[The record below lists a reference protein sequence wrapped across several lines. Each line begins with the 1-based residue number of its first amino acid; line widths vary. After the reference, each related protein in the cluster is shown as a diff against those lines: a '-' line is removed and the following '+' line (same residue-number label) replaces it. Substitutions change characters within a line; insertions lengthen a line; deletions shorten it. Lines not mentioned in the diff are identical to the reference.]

1 MGFIDNRKEY
11 EIENMYPKR
20 PWMNYLWNEE
30 YIMYI
35 NQFGIGKTIMKA
47 EKGMQ
52 REIVRDTQDRL
63 IYIKENGKTYCI
75 NRNYTNLPF
84 DTYKTIVGMGYSKII
99 SEYNGIRAELLIF
112 VPSKGKRECWRLDLT
127 NTSDNERNL
136 DLYGF
141 IDVDSRI
148 SWHYP
153 CNKDTFEES
162 VNGVCFQHV
171 SYNSPT
177 AYHCVHFATDCDIY
191 GYDVTG
197 KRFIGVYG
205 NYFEPDG
212 TKAERL
218 ASKNNV
224 FDDFTAGSL
233 QIKINLEPGETKRIK
248 FTVGVET
255 SVEAAAAAT
264 AEIFADG
271 AFERE
276 LDIISAKT
284 SMYDNKIYINTPD
297 AEVNR
302 MANIWLKRQMDLGKT
317 WGRVYNMG
325 FRDIM
330 QDIMGFIQLDAE
342 MSREKI
348 VEYLQYQ
355 KADGNTLRS
364 WVPLDLDPYRD
375 GATWMLSTVMTYVKE
390 TDDISVLDEPVGYW
404 ESDITESVFEHCVR
418 GADFLHREVGECGLC
433 LWGGGDWNDSYDGAG
448 LNMIGESVWLSIAAV
463 KATKDFI
470 ELLNHIGK
478 TELAK
483 SYEKK
488 NEKMIDNIYKYGW
501 DKDHFIYGI
510 NDWREKVGSYD
521 TEDAQICLNPQTWAV
536 IAGIAEDEQNL
547 LDLVEDKLKCDFGY
561 VQCTPSYS
569 KPNAHIG
576 RIAYFGKGLFENG
589 SVYNHGCAFKMVAD
603 CIAGRADNAYETLK
617 LMSPN
622 NPKNPYQH
630 SGVEPYATTNMYL
643 GPECEL
649 RAGEVTSS
657 WTTGTTSWVFRYIIE
672 YMLGVR
678 AEFNGLLIDPKI
690 PSEWDRAEIT
700 RTFRGAVY
708 DIEIVRTG
716 NKSIYLDGEKTDTN
730 ILPPLEKGSR
740 HKVVV
745 NI

>member
-1 MGFIDNRKEY
+1 M
-11 EIENMYPKR
+11 P
-20 PWMNYLWNEE
+20 
-30 YIMYI
+30 
-35 NQFGIGKTIMKA
+35 
-47 EKGMQ
+47 
-52 REIVRDTQDRL
+52 
-63 IYIKENGKTYCI
+63 
-75 NRNYTNLPF
+75 
-84 DTYKTIVGMGYSKII
+84 
-99 SEYNGIRAELLIF
+99 
-112 VPSKGKRECWRLDLT
+112 
-127 NTSDNERNL
+127 
-136 DLYGF
+136 
-141 IDVDSRI
+141 
-148 SWHYP
+148 
-153 CNKDTFEES
+153 
-162 VNGVCFQHV
+162 
-171 SYNSPT
+171 
-177 AYHCVHFATDCDIY
+177 
-191 GYDVTG
+191 
-197 KRFIGVYG
+197 
-205 NYFEPDG
+205 
-212 TKAERL
+212 
-218 ASKNNV
+218 
-224 FDDFTAGSL
+224 
-233 QIKINLEPGETKRIK
+233 
-248 FTVGVET
+248 
-255 SVEAAAAAT
+255 
-264 AEIFADG
+264 
-271 AFERE
+271 
-276 LDIISAKT
+276 
-284 SMYDNKIYINTPD
+284 
-297 AEVNR
+297 
-302 MANIWLKRQMDLGKT
+302 
-317 WGRVYNMG
+317 
-325 FRDIM
+325 
-330 QDIMGFIQLDAE
+330 
-342 MSREKI
+342 REKI

-478 TELAK
+478 AELAK

-488 NEKMIDNIYKYGW
+488 NEKMIGNIYKYGW

-672 YMLGVR
+672 YMLGIR